1 MLLKLVDFNE
11 IKYICDCVIERG
23 NKLNKLSKKYSI
35 KYTDG
40 NYFYQFQRNF
50 QKKIYLNGKL

>member
-23 NKLNKLSKKYSI
+23 NKFNKLSKKYSI

-40 NYFYQFQRNF
+40 NYFYKSQRNF

>member
-11 IKYICDCVIERG
+11 IKYICDCVIEKKS
-23 NKLNKLSKKYSI
+23 KLNKISKKYSI
-35 KYTDG
+35 KYTNG
-40 NYFYQFQRNF
+40 NYFYECQRNF

>member
-40 NYFYQFQRNF
+40 NYFYKVKEIF
-50 QKKIYLNGKL
+50 KKIYLNGKL